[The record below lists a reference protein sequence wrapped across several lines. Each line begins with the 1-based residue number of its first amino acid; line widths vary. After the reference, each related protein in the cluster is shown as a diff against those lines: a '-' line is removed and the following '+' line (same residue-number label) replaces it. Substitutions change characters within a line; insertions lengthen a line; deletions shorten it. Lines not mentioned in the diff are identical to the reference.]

1 MLHTFKLEINA
12 WSVNLC
18 HPLCDFSA
26 VRDCAVDRYKISEDR
41 LAEDRL
47 AEDRSAASSQIP

>member
-1 MLHTFKLEINA
+1 VLHTFKLEINA

-41 LAEDRL
+41 LAEDR
-47 AEDRSAASSQIP
+47 SAASSQIP